1 MVRLDVSDF
10 DVMYAESIAS
20 PHDRLIAE
28 LLGLPGEVR
37 ANSSLTGQ
45 GLDDVIDHLQVGPAA
60 LVIDL
65 GCGRGQLGLEVRR
78 RTGCRILGLD
88 LSPVAISSAREQA
101 EARGET
107 ESDVRF
113 VVGDMS
119 ATGLPD
125 RCADAIMSIDA
136 IYFGRPLSAT
146 VDECARVLRPGGR
159 LVATGWEPLRTDNDS
174 PGRLEAALLARG
186 YRAVSVRHSTDWYA
200 REKQKWLAIAAMPN
214 DGDPMLTSAQD
225 EARSILEIWD
235 HRQRVLVTAERA

>member
-10 DVMYAESIAS
+10 DAMYAEAIAS

-28 LLGLPGEVR
+28 LLGLPADVR

-45 GLDDVIDHLQVGPAA
+45 GLDDVIEDLQVGPSD

-88 LSPVAISSAREQA
+88 LSPVAISSAREQG
-101 EARGET
+101 EACGET
-107 ESDVRF
+107 APDVRF

-125 RCADAIMSIDA
+125 QCADAIMSIDA
-136 IYFGRPLSAT
+136 IYFGRPLSAA

-159 LVATGWEPLRTDNDS
+159 LVATGWEPSRTETDS
-174 PGRLEAALLARG
+174 HGRLEAALLARG
-186 YRAVSVRHSTDWYA
+186 YRAVNVRHRNDWYA
-200 REKQKWLAIAAMPN
+200 REKQKWLAVVGMPN

-225 EARSILEIWD
+225 EARSVLEIWD
-235 HRQRVLVTAERA
+235 ERQRVLVTAERP